1 MMGIPNDYKSYLEK
15 FVADEYKK
23 FYNEFEKPKLVRI
36 VEANSNR
43 FQLKLNELI
52 NQHIKQN
59 QSDEILFIPNA
70 QFLELME
77 INQRKAL
84 SWRKSGKINFVQ
96 FGSKVLY
103 KVADIQQLI
112 NKLS

>member
-1 MMGIPNDYKSYLEK
+1 MNNIPADYKSYFEK
-15 FVADEYKK
+15 FVADK
-23 FYNEFEKPKLVRI
+23 YNEYYEKHDKPIPIRI
-36 VEANSNR
+36 VEFNSNR

-52 NQHIKQN
+52 NQHIKQT
-59 QSDEILFIPNA
+59 QSEEILFISNA
-70 QFLELME
+70 QFLDLME

-103 KVADIQQLI
+103 KVDDIQQLI